1 MKLKRLYLHNST
13 PKATNK
19 QSFKMFTIRIESLSV
34 KTVGSINKQLSF
46 LGDVGKF
53 TLDSTGC
60 KLGTLSAIV
69 EFNSLKE
76 GAITDSIIGTLVRGG
91 KFVWNLPE
99 ESWTLTKEKVRD
111 DIELQSTFDD
121 IKNHLSYIEKRIS
134 SVEKSINSLLDT
146 MAPKKGSLHDFE
158 DDLEL
163 SSLREITQGAVE
175 DCEEEELINMKCG
188 YCGVFSMIPEYTI
201 LCKVEC
207 EHCNGPFYVPHII
220 KKPQPLVGTFVE
232 IRHLDYH
239 EITDTIKKC
248 FDENGCVCELTENGC
263 WQAVYMGHETYSLM
277 RVTLYYSLSKKTG
290 NIQYTV
296 EIKRQAGCCKMFS
309 DIRRLLVND
318 LTLPDEDAEDYEMR
332 VLQNFRTKTKGGPDS
347 DSDEDE
353 RCMETES
360 GIKFYPGSD

>member
-19 QSFKMFTIRIESLSV
+19 QSFKMFRIRIESLSV
-34 KTVGSINKQLSF
+34 KTVGSINKELEF
-46 LGDVGKF
+46 LGEVDKF

-76 GAITDSIIGTLVRGG
+76 GAITDSIIGTLMRG
-91 KFVWNLPE
+91 KEYVWNLPE

-121 IKNHLSYIEKRIS
+121 IKNHLSYIVKRIS
-134 SVEKSINSLLDT
+134 SVEESINSLLDT
-146 MAPKKGSLHDFE
+146 MAPKEETQLNFE
-158 DDLEL
+158 DSEPFC
-163 SSLREITQGAVE
+163 LREITQGGSE
-175 DCEEEELINMKCG
+175 CEKETNMKCG
-188 YCGVFSMIPEYTI
+188 YCGVFSMIPEYTR
-201 LCKVEC
+201 LCEVNC
-207 EHCNGPFYVPHII
+207 QHCNGPFYEPHIT
-220 KKPQPLVGTFVE
+220 KKPRRLTGIFVE

-239 EITDTIKKC
+239 DIINTVQKC
-248 FDENGCVCELTENGC
+248 FKDNECIYEFTENG
-263 WQAVYMGHETYSLM
+263 WLAVYMGPETFAKL
-277 RVTLYYSLSKKTG
+277 RVSLYYSLSKEGK
-290 NIQYTV
+290 IKYTV
-296 EIKRQAGCCKMFS
+296 QINKQAGVCEMYN
-309 DIRRLLVND
+309 DIRSILIDD

-332 VLQNFRTKTKGGPDS
+332 VLQNFRTKSKGGPDS

>member
-1 MKLKRLYLHNST
+1 
-13 PKATNK
+13 
-19 QSFKMFTIRIESLSV
+19 MFTSL
-34 KTVGSINKQLSF
+34 N
-46 LGDVGKF
+46 
-53 TLDSTGC
+53 
-60 KLGTLSAIV
+60 
-69 EFNSLKE
+69 E
-76 GAITDSIIGTLVRGG
+76 GAISDSIIATLVRGK
-91 KFVWNLPE
+91 KFVWDLPG
-99 ESWTLTKEKVRD
+99 ESWTLTKAES
-111 DIELQSTFDD
+111 EGESQFQD
-121 IKNHLSYIEKRIS
+121 IKDHISYVDKRIS
-134 SVEKSINSLLDT
+134 SVEESVNSVLDT
-146 MAPKKGSLHDFE
+146 TATKEGSLHDLE

-163 SSLREITQGAVE
+163 FSLREITQGAVE
-175 DCEEEELINMKCG
+175 DCEEEKHINMKCG
-188 YCGVFSMIPEYTI
+188 YCGRFSMIPEYTI

-239 EITDTIKKC
+239 ELTDTIKKC

-296 EIKRQAGCCKMFS
+296 EIKRQAGCHKMFS
-309 DIRRLLVND
+309 DIRRLLIND
-318 LTLPDEDAEDYEMR
+318 LTLPDEDAEDYKMR